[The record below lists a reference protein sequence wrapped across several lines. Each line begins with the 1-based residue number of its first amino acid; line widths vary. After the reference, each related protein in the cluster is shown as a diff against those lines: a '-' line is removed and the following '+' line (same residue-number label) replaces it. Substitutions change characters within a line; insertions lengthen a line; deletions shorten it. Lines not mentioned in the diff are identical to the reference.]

1 MATIKVRKKT
11 KLVMDQIPPWNDSI
25 EWHMMTRECN
35 LKKPVP
41 SPVRAKEIPI
51 YRVKWIK
58 PPMGGTGP
66 VFSHMQQKFVRKLAS
81 FFFSIAENS

>member
-11 KLVMDQIPPWNDSI
+11 KLVIGQIPPWNDSI

-51 YRVKWIK
+51 YRVKMDKATHGWNWTCLFTYAAKIYEK
-58 PPMGGTGP
+58 TC
-66 VFSHMQQKFVRKLAS
+66 
-81 FFFSIAENS
+81 